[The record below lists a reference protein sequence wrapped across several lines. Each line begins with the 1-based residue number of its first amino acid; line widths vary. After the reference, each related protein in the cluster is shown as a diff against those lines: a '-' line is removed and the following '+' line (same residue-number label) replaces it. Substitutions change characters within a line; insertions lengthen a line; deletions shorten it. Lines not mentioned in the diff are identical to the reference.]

1 MNVYV
6 NAPKRRIRRP
16 LSHPYF
22 VNAEEEY
29 VAFPVDI
36 KVNADGY
43 TLTAI
48 LPGLDPENIDVQIK
62 NKQVILKGKFKNPID
77 KGSVYYHLRERSNGK
92 IKRTF
97 KLPNVIDTSKVEAKI
112 ENGILSLIIPK
123 VKEAKPKIIKV
134 TAQ

>member
-1 MNVYV
+1 
-6 NAPKRRIRRP
+6 
-16 LSHPYF
+16 PYF

-62 NKQVILKGKFKNPID
+62 NKQVILKGKFNNPID

-97 KLPNVIDTSKVEAKI
+97 KLSDVIDTSKVKAKI
-112 ENGILSLIIPK
+112 ENGILSLILPK
-123 VKEAKPKIIKV
+123 VEEAKPKIIKV